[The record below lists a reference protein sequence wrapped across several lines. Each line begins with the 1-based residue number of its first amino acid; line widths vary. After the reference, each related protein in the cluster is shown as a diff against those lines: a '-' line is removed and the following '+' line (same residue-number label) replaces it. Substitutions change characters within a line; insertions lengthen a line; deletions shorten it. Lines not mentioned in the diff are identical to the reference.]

1 MNVRLSRRALL
12 RGLGG
17 VAISLPTLE
26 CMLNAHGTAYA
37 QDGGALPK
45 RYALLFAGQSL
56 GGDGWERDKNMV
68 AGRRFTEGGH
78 FIAPASAGASWEMTT
93 PLTPL
98 ADLRSDFSIVSGM
111 AIPFSRTSTE
121 ASAVPQGG
129 AFRDFHGGGA
139 GPLLCGTRSE
149 SASFVCRSVTSDQVL
164 AKLNAGKTAT
174 QSLVLRAQPVW
185 YLSGSSFAGRQYI
198 SYGEGG
204 QRIEAQA
211 SPQIAFNS
219 LFGGFMPSGQAER
232 DQFAFAQRARKS
244 VLDVVLD
251 KQKKLLARVSQGDRA
266 RLERHFD
273 ELRALELR
281 VSALPPVGGG
291 ACVLPAAYGS
301 DPVVGGDNAGSGSD
315 TIATNTGYSDEDKRA
330 KLMAD
335 LIYMAFVCDLTRAA
349 SLQITCFQS
358 HMNVYKVSEALG
370 LPIRADQHE
379 AGHNGDAN
387 NRGQLPV
394 STVLKWHVS
403 IYAQLLAK
411 LKSTREG
418 AGTVLDQSVVVFVP
432 EGGHG
437 VQLNDASSMWQ
448 THSVE
453 DMVMLVAGRAGGLM
467 PGRHIKAGGV
477 HPARAL
483 ISGMR
488 AAGYT
493 GDKLGEVTGT
503 IPELFGG

>member
-1 MNVRLSRRALL
+1 MSFRLDRRTFL

-17 VAISLPTLE
+17 VAIGLPTLE

-37 QDGGALPK
+37 QSGGALPK
-45 RYALLFAGQSL
+45 RYAVIFAGQSL

-68 AGRRFTEGGH
+68 AGKRFTESGH

-98 ADLRSDFSIVSGM
+98 AALRSDFSIVSGM
-111 AIPFSRTSTE
+111 AIPFSKTSTE
-121 ASAVPQGG
+121 ASAVPAGG

-149 SASFVCRSVTSDQVL
+149 SASFLCRSVTSDQVV
-164 AKLNAGKTAT
+164 AKLNAGKTPT
-174 QSLVLRAQPVW
+174 PSLVLRAQPVW
-185 YLSGSSFAGRQYI
+185 YLSGSSFSGRQYI

-204 QRIEAQA
+204 QRIEAQS

-219 LFGGFMPSGQAER
+219 LFSGFMPSGQAE
-232 DQFAFAQRARKS
+232 QEKFAFAQRARKS

-251 KQKKLLARVSQGDRA
+251 KQKKLLGKVSASDRV

-273 ELRALELR
+273 ELRALEQR
-281 VSALPPVGGG
+281 VSALPPTTGG
-291 ACVLPAAYGS
+291 ACVLPTAYGA
-301 DPVVGGDNAGSGSD
+301 DPSVGGDNAGSGSD
-315 TIATNTGYSDEDKRA
+315 TIATNTGYSDEDTRA
-330 KLMAD
+330 KLLVD

-358 HMNVYKVSEALG
+358 HMNVFRISEALG
-370 LPIRADQHE
+370 LAIRADQHE

-403 IYAQLLAK
+403 IYAQLLNK
-411 LKSTREG
+411 LKSVNEG
-418 AGTVLDQSVVVFVP
+418 AGSALDQCALMFVP

-437 VQLNDASSMWQ
+437 VQLNDATSLWQ

-453 DMVMLVAGRAGGLM
+453 DMVMLVAGRAGGLA
-467 PGRHIKAGGV
+467 PGRHIKATGV

-503 IPELFGG
+503 IPELFA

>member
-1 MNVRLSRRALL
+1 MSFRLSRRSLL

-17 VAISLPTLE
+17 VAIGLPTLE
-26 CMLNAHGTAYA
+26 CMLNANGTAHA
-37 QDGGALPK
+37 QSGEPLAP

-68 AGRRFTEGGH
+68 AGRRFTEAGH
-78 FIAPASAGASWEMTT
+78 FIAPATAGASWEMTT

-98 ADLRSDFSIVSGM
+98 MDLRSDFSIVSGM
-111 AIPFSRTSTE
+111 AIPFSKTSVE
-121 ASAVPQGG
+121 ASAVPAGG
-129 AFRDFHGGGA
+129 AYRDFHGGGA

-149 SASFVCRSVTSDQVL
+149 SASFLCRSITSDQLV
-164 AKLNAGKTAT
+164 AKLHAGKTPT

-185 YLSGSSFAGRQYI
+185 YLSGSSFSGRQYI
-198 SYGEGG
+198 SYGDAG
-204 QRIEAQA
+204 QRIEAQP

-219 LFGGFMPSGQAER
+219 LFSGFKPTGQLER
-232 DQFAFAQRARKS
+232 EQFDYAQRARKS
-244 VLDVVLD
+244 VLDVVLA
-251 KQKKLLARVSQGDRA
+251 KQKRLLDRVSSADRQ

-281 VSALPPVGGG
+281 VSAVAPVGGG
-291 ACVLPAAYGS
+291 ACMLPPAFAADPAVGGNNAGAGS
-301 DPVVGGDNAGSGSD
+301 DS
-315 TIATNTGYSDEDKRA
+315 IATNTGYSDEDTRA
-330 KLMAD
+330 KLMAE
-335 LIYMAFVCDLTRAA
+335 LIYMAFVCDLTRVAT
-349 SLQITCFQS
+349 LQITCFQS
-358 HMNVYKVSEALG
+358 HMNVFKISEAMG

-379 AGHNGDAN
+379 AGHNGDTS

-403 IYAQLLAK
+403 IYAHLLAK
-411 LKSTREG
+411 LKSVNEG
-418 AGTVLDQSVVVFVP
+418 SGSVLDHSVVLFVP

-437 VQLNDASSMWQ
+437 VQLNDATSLWQ

-453 DMVMLVAGRAGGLM
+453 DMAMLVAGGAGGLK
-467 PGRHIKAGGV
+467 PGRHIKATGV

-483 ISGMR
+483 ISAMR
-488 AAGYT
+488 AAGHS

-503 IPELFGG
+503 IPELFG

>member
-1 MNVRLSRRALL
+1 MSFRLNRRTFL

-17 VAISLPTLE
+17 VAIGLPTLE
-26 CMLNAHGTAYA
+26 CMLNTHGTAYA
-37 QDGGALPK
+37 QSGGALPK
-45 RYALLFAGQSL
+45 RYAVVFAGQSL
-56 GGDGWERDKNMV
+56 GGDGWERDENMI
-68 AGRRFTEGGH
+68 AGTRFTESGH
-78 FIAPASAGASWEMTT
+78 FIAPASAGTNWEMTT

-111 AIPFSRTSTE
+111 AIPFSKTSTDA
-121 ASAVPQGG
+121 ASVPAGG

-149 SASFVCRSVTSDQVL
+149 SASFVCRSVTSDQVV
-164 AKLNAGKTAT
+164 AKLNAGKTPT

-185 YLSGSSFAGRQYI
+185 YLSGSSFSGRQYI
-198 SYGEGG
+198 SYAEGG
-204 QRIEAQA
+204 QKIEAQA

-219 LFGGFMPSGQAER
+219 LFSGFMPSGQAAQ

-251 KQKKLLARVSQGDRA
+251 KQKKLLAKVSSSDRA
-266 RLERHFD
+266 RLTRHFD

-281 VSALPPVGGG
+281 VSALPPAAGG
-291 ACVLPAAYGS
+291 ACVLPTAYGA
-301 DPVVGGDNAGSGSD
+301 DPAVGGDNAGSGSD
-315 TIATNTGYSDEDKRA
+315 TIATNTGYSEEDKRA
-330 KLMAD
+330 KLMVD
-335 LIYMAFVCDLTRAA
+335 LIHMAFVCDLTRAA
-349 SLQITCFQS
+349 TLQITCFQS
-358 HMNVYKVSEALG
+358 HMNVYPITEALG
-370 LPIRADQHE
+370 TPIRADQHE
-379 AGHNGDAN
+379 CGHNGDAN
-387 NRGQLPV
+387 NRGQLAV

-411 LKSTREG
+411 LKSTSEG
-418 AGTVLDQSVVVFVP
+418 AGSVLDQCALMFVP

-437 VQLNDASSMWQ
+437 LQLNDATSLWQ

-467 PGRHIKAGGV
+467 PGRHIKATGV
-477 HPARAL
+477 HPAQAL

-488 AAGYT
+488 AAGNT
-493 GDKLGEVTGT
+493 SDKLGEVTGT
-503 IPELFGG
+503 IPELFG

>member
-1 MNVRLSRRALL
+1 MN
-12 RGLGG
+12 
-17 VAISLPTLE
+17 
-26 CMLNAHGTAYA
+26 
-37 QDGGALPK
+37 
-45 RYALLFAGQSL
+45 
-56 GGDGWERDKNMV
+56 
-68 AGRRFTEGGH
+68 
-78 FIAPASAGASWEMTT
+78 
-93 PLTPL
+93 
-98 ADLRSDFSIVSGM
+98 LRSDLSIVSGM
-111 AIPFSRTSTE
+111 AIPFSKTSTE
-121 ASAVPQGG
+121 ATAVPEGG

-139 GPLLCGTRSE
+139 GPLLCGTRSQ
-149 SASFVCRSVTSDQVL
+149 SASFVCRSITSDQLV
-164 AKLNAGKTAT
+164 AGLNKGKTPTA
-174 QSLVLRAQPVW
+174 SLVLRAQPVW
-185 YLSGSSFAGRQYI
+185 YLSGSSFSGRQYI

-204 QRIEAQA
+204 AKIEAQS

-219 LFGGFMPSGQAER
+219 LFSGFMPAGQA
-232 DQFAFAQRARKS
+232 DQEKFAFAQRARKS

-251 KQKKLLARVSQGDRA
+251 KQKKLLGKVSSADRV

-281 VSALPPVGGG
+281 VSAVPASGGG
-291 ACVLPAAYGS
+291 ACMMPAAYGA
-301 DPVVGGDNAGSGSD
+301 DPAVGGDNAGSGSD
-315 TIATNTGYSDEDKRA
+315 TIATNTGYSDEDTRA

-349 SLQITCFQS
+349 TLQITCFQS

-379 AGHNGDAN
+379 CGHNGDAN

-394 STVLKWHVS
+394 STLLKWHIS
-403 IYAQLLAK
+403 IYAQLLTK
-411 LKSTREG
+411 LKSVSEG
-418 AGTVLDQSVVVFVP
+418 AGSVLDQCAIMFVP

-437 VQLNDASSMWQ
+437 VQLNDATSMWQ

-467 PGRHIKAGGV
+467 PGTHIKATGI

-488 AAGYT
+488 AAGVT

-503 IPELFGG
+503 IPELFG

>member
-1 MNVRLSRRALL
+1 MSFRLSRRTLL
-12 RGLGG
+12 RGVGG
-17 VAISLPTLE
+17 VAIGLPTLE
-26 CMLNAHGTAYA
+26 CMLNANGTAYA
-37 QDGGALPK
+37 QSSAALPK
-45 RYALLFAGQSL
+45 RYAVVFAGQSI

-68 AGRRFTEGGH
+68 AGKRFTESGH
-78 FIAPASAGASWEMTT
+78 FIAPTSAGASWEMTT

-98 ADLRSDFSIVSGM
+98 SALRSDFSIVSGM
-111 AIPFSRTSTE
+111 AIPFSKTSTD
-121 ASAVPQGG
+121 ASAVPEGG

-139 GPLLCGTRSE
+139 GPLLCGTRSQ
-149 SASFVCRSVTSDQVL
+149 SASFLCRSVTSDQVV
-164 AKLNAGKTAT
+164 AKLNMGKTPT
-174 QSLVLRAQPVW
+174 PSLVLRAQPVW
-185 YLSGSSFAGRQYI
+185 YLSGSSFSGRQYI
-198 SYGEGG
+198 SYAEGG
-204 QRIEAQA
+204 QRIEAQS

-219 LFGGFMPSGQAER
+219 LFSGFTPSGQAEG
-232 DQFAFAQRARKS
+232 DKFAFAQRARKS

-251 KQKKLLARVSQGDRA
+251 KQKKLLGKVSSSDRA
-266 RLERHFD
+266 RLERHYD
-273 ELRALELR
+273 ELRALEQR
-281 VSALPPVGGG
+281 VSALPPSTGG
-291 ACVLPAAYGS
+291 ACMLPSAYGA
-301 DPVVGGDNAGSGSD
+301 DPAVGGDNTGAGSD
-315 TIATNTGYSDEDKRA
+315 TIATNTGYSEEDTRA

-349 SLQITCFQS
+349 TLQITCFQS
-358 HMNVYKVSEALG
+358 HMNVFKISEAQG
-370 LPIRADQHE
+370 LTIRADQHE

-403 IYAQLLAK
+403 IYAQLLSK
-411 LKSTREG
+411 LKSTSEG
-418 AGTVLDQSVVVFVP
+418 AGSVLDQCAVIFMP

-437 VQLNDASSMWQ
+437 VQLNDATSLWQ

-467 PGRHIKAGGV
+467 PGRHIKASGV

-503 IPELFGG
+503 IPELFG